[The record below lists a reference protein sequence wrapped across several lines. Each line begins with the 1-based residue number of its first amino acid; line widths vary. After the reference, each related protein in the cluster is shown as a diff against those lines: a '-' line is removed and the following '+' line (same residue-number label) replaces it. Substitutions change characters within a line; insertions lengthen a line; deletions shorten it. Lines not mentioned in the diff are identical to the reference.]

1 MAKKEGG
8 EQMKEG
14 KIIAI
19 SNQKGGTAKTTST
32 FSLGVALAKKGQ
44 KVLLVDADPQGD
56 LTTYMGWH
64 NVDEIP
70 ITLAT
75 LMQDSI
81 TDKDVNPRE
90 AILHHSEGV
99 DLIPSNLELSSLEVS
114 LVNAMSR
121 EYTMKNV
128 LNGLKN
134 DYDYV
139 LIDCM
144 PSLGMITINALA
156 CADKVIIPV
165 QSQFLA
171 TKGMGHLL
179 QTVIKVRKKINPNLE
194 VGGILLSLVDERTR
208 LARNIKQEL
217 NDTYGMVFQIFDL
230 LVFHNFHYCIFCQLI
245 NLISIL
251 IFISI
256 CIKNTIIR

>member
-1 MAKKEGG
+1 
-8 EQMKEG
+8 
-14 KIIAI
+14 
-19 SNQKGGTAKTTST
+19 
-32 FSLGVALAKKGQ
+32 
-44 KVLLVDADPQGD
+44 
-56 LTTYMGWH
+56 
-64 NVDEIP
+64 
-70 ITLAT
+70 
-75 LMQDSI
+75 
-81 TDKDVNPRE
+81 
-90 AILHHSEGV
+90 
-99 DLIPSNLELSSLEVS
+99 
-114 LVNAMSR
+114 
-121 EYTMKNV
+121 MKNV
-128 LNGLKN
+128 LNGLKK

-179 QTVIKVRKKINPNLE
+179 QTVIKVRKEINPNLE

-230 LVFHNFHYCIFCQLI
+230 LVFHNFHCCIFCQLI